1 MELVAPSIL
10 LRSMLLHQGSVLSLL
25 LKKPTSSSSHVPSV
39 GA

>member
-10 LRSMLLHQGSVLSLL
+10 LRSTLPHQGVLSSP
-25 LKKPTSSSSHVPSV
+25 LKKPPSSSSHVLSV

>member
-10 LRSMLLHQGSVLSLL
+10 LRSRLLHQGVLSSP
-25 LKKPTSSSSHVPSV
+25 LKKPLSSSSHVPSV